1 MGHNGSQREAGIG
14 EQIGHPQPSKP
25 WKGSVLLPLPA
36 FPILA
41 RLPRAARG
49 QTYFDMRVLRAGG
62 APDTGASLLLP
73 VLEVLGA
80 LQDRHPPS
88 RVAECQCLAALQ
100 LLLVLRGDR
109 QHNGDAQVDNTI
121 WQERDDFNV
130 LQPWALV
137 LGTE

>member
-1 MGHNGSQREAGIG
+1 
-14 EQIGHPQPSKP
+14 
-25 WKGSVLLPLPA
+25 
-36 FPILA
+36 
-41 RLPRAARG
+41 
-49 QTYFDMRVLRAGG
+49 MRVLRAGG

-88 RVAECQCLAALQ
+88 RVAESQCLAALQ

-121 WQERDDFNV
+121 WQERGTILMSSSLGHWSWAPSKQRFSEAHILPLESQI
-130 LQPWALV
+130 LQD
-137 LGTE
+137 